1 VAEHPIS
8 PRLGRYVTTT
18 TAGERVRAFLPPP
31 LPPDPPVDLRPLQ
44 RRLER
49 ANQALGRLDGLTRL
63 LPDPQIFI
71 YLYVRKEAVLSS
83 QIEGTQSSLSDLLAF
98 EAEGLENVPLD
109 DVAEVSNYVA
119 ALEHGLWRARHE
131 LPLSLRLLREIHGV
145 LLRHGRGAD
154 KTPGEF
160 RRSQNWIGGTRPGN
174 AVFVPPPPERLMECL
189 DALEKF
195 LHRER
200 EDLPVLV
207 KAGMAHVQFETIHP
221 FLDGN
226 GRVGRLL
233 VTLMLCVE
241 GVLEEPLLYL
251 SLFLK
256 RHRSRYYE
264 LLQEVRLRG
273 AWEEWLDFF
282 LQGVEE
288 TATQAAASAK
298 AALELLDRDREA
310 LRDVGRATGTVLQ
323 VHDWFRRH
331 PIATI
336 SSASTGL
343 GLTKPPVSRAIE
355 RMVEGG
361 ILAETTGRQRDR
373 VFAYRRY
380 LDLLAEGTE
389 PIPGG

>member
-1 VAEHPIS
+1 MAEHPLTNRS
-8 PRLGRYVTTT
+8 GRYITTT
-18 TAGERVRAFLPPP
+18 TAGETVRAFLPAP
-31 LPPDPPVDLRPLQ
+31 LPPHPTVDLRRLQ

-49 ANQALGRLDGLTRL
+49 ASQALGRLDGLTRL

-98 EAEGLENVPLD
+98 EAEGMENVPLD
-109 DVAEVSNYVA
+109 DVAEVSSYVA
-119 ALEHGLWRARHE
+119 ALEHGLQRVRHD
-131 LPLSLRLLREIHGV
+131 LPLSLRLLREIHSV

-154 KTPGEF
+154 KMPGEF

-174 AVFVPPPPERLMECL
+174 AVYVPPPPDRLMECL
-189 DALEKF
+189 DTFEKF
-195 LHRER
+195 LHRDD
-200 EDLPVLV
+200 EDMPVLV
-207 KAGMAHVQFETIHP
+207 KAAMAHVQFETIHP

-233 VTLMLCVE
+233 ITLMLCVD
-241 GVLEEPLLYL
+241 GLLEEPLLYL

-256 RHRSRYYE
+256 RHRPLYYD
-264 LLQEVRLRG
+264 LLQRVRLQG

-282 LQGVEE
+282 LEGVEE
-288 TATQAAASAK
+288 TATQAAVSART
-298 AALELLDRDREA
+298 ALKLLEEDRGA
-310 LRDVGRATGTVLQ
+310 LRESGRATGTMLL

-336 SSASTGL
+336 ASAAQGL

-355 RMVEGG
+355 HMVQRGMV
-361 ILAETTGRQRDR
+361 AETTGRRRGR

-389 PIPGG
+389 PLPR

>member
-1 VAEHPIS
+1 M
-8 PRLGRYVTTT
+8 
-18 TAGERVRAFLPPP
+18 
-31 LPPDPPVDLRPLQ
+31 
-44 RRLER
+44 
-49 ANQALGRLDGLTRL
+49 
-63 LPDPQIFI
+63 
-71 YLYVRKEAVLSS
+71 
-83 QIEGTQSSLSDLLAF
+83 
-98 EAEGLENVPLD
+98 
-109 DVAEVSNYVA
+109 
-119 ALEHGLWRARHE
+119 
-131 LPLSLRLLREIHGV
+131 LLRG
-145 LLRHGRGAD
+145 GRGAD

-174 AVFVPPPPERLMECL
+174 AAFVPPSPEHLAECL

-195 LHRER
+195 LHRDD

-264 LLQEVRLRG
+264 LLQDVRLRG
-273 AWEEWLDFF
+273 VWEEWLDFF

-298 AALELLDRDREA
+298 AALGLLDQDRGALREA
-310 LRDVGRATGTVLQ
+310 GRATGTVLQ
-323 VHDWFRRH
+323 VHEWFRRH

-336 SSASTGL
+336 ASASTGL

-355 RMVEGG
+355 HMVERG

-389 PIPGG
+389 PLPR

>member
-1 VAEHPIS
+1 MAEHPLTNRS
-8 PRLGRYVTTT
+8 GRYITTT
-18 TAGERVRAFLPPP
+18 TAGETVRAFLPAP
-31 LPPDPPVDLRPLQ
+31 LPPHPTVDLRRLQ

-49 ANQALGRLDGLTRL
+49 ASQALGRLDGLTRL

-98 EAEGLENVPLD
+98 EAEGMENVPLD
-109 DVAEVSNYVA
+109 DVAEVSSYVA
-119 ALEHGLWRARHE
+119 ALEHGLQRVRHD
-131 LPLSLRLLREIHGV
+131 LPLSLRLLREIHSV

-154 KTPGEF
+154 KMPGEF

-174 AVFVPPPPERLMECL
+174 AVYVPPPPDRLMECL
-189 DALEKF
+189 DTFEKF
-195 LHRER
+195 LHRDD
-200 EDLPVLV
+200 EDMPVLV
-207 KAGMAHVQFETIHP
+207 KAAMAHVQFETIHP

-233 VTLMLCVE
+233 ITLMLCVD
-241 GVLEEPLLYL
+241 GLLEEPLLYL

-256 RHRSRYYE
+256 RHRPLYYD
-264 LLQEVRLRG
+264 LLQRVRLQG

-282 LQGVEE
+282 LEGVEE
-288 TATQAAASAK
+288 TATQAAVSART
-298 AALELLDRDREA
+298 ALKLLEEDREA
-310 LRDVGRATGTVLQ
+310 LRESGRATGTMLL

-331 PIATI
+331 PVATI
-336 SSASTGL
+336 TSAAQGL

-355 RMVEGG
+355 HMVQRGMV
-361 ILAETTGRQRDR
+361 AETTGRRRGR

-389 PIPGG
+389 PLPR